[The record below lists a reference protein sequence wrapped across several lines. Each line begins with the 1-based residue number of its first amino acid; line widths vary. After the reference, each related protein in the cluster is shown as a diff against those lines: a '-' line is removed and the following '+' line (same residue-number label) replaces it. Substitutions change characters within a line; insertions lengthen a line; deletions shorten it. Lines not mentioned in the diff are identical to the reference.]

1 MLSIRRLQCFLR
13 TLLVG
18 FEPVGAPPCVCDE
31 GYGEGAGRLHL
42 FDDKLLYPTLLF
54 GHDGEVEFVVY
65 LEYHLRAQAF
75 GFHATVDAYHGYF
88 DDVGGGA
95 LYGGVDGV
103 ALGKVADDGV
113 VGVDVG
119 QVAATVEQGLGIA
132 VLARGLLGLFHI
144 VVHLREG
151 LEIAVDELARLVA

>member
-42 FDDKLLYPTLLF
+42 FDDNLLYPTLLF

-65 LEYHLRAQAF
+65 LEYHLRAQTL
-75 GFHATVDAYHGYF
+75 GLHAAVDAYHRHL
-88 DDVGGGA
+88 DDVGG
-95 LYGGVDGV
+95 
-103 ALGKVADDGV
+103 
-113 VGVDVG
+113 
-119 QVAATVEQGLGIA
+119 
-132 VLARGLLGLFHI
+132 
-144 VVHLREG
+144 
-151 LEIAVDELARLVA
+151 